1 MTMMVSTVDKL
12 NHAGKT
18 LCSALANCAA
28 LVIGMLFLM
37 QSAVAADARLTTSS
51 FVALPNDKLEIRF
64 DFDVPPSVPKTY
76 MTNSPAR
83 LVLDMWG
90 VENAQDAR
98 RLNVE
103 SGNVDNVN
111 FAQVDGRLRVVI
123 NLFEPSSFDTRADG
137 NSLFLTIG
145 DRGEIKASEP
155 SAAPVDKSAGTAAE
169 PVLSDRTR
177 IEGIDFER
185 TPEDA
190 GRVVISLSDDR
201 AGVDVIEE
209 GNNVVVNILG
219 ADISPSL
226 QNRIDVQDFATPVMF
241 IDSMASGENS
251 SILIKPSAEPYDY
264 MVYQTNNQLVVD
276 LKPVTLEEQE
286 ARREELFQY
295 QGERIDLDFQNVEVR
310 SVLQILAEVA
320 EMNLVVSDNVE
331 GNITLRLKNVPW
343 DQALDLILSTNKLD
357 KREMGNVLLI
367 GTAEEIAERERVEL
381 ESSKQVE
388 ELAPLRTEFI
398 QVDFRKA
405 SDMVSRLNAAKLISE
420 RGFILADDETNVLM
434 VRETAKR
441 MEEIRSTLR
450 RFDTE
455 VAQVLI
461 EARLVTANTDVSKD
475 LGVKWG
481 FGFFDQTAGPLG
493 QVIVAPNLQNVKDI
507 DGALSGGTSTDN
519 VGLSVDLG
527 ANVTNA
533 TSIAI
538 GIRPGGSSLLQAELS
553 ALEVDGRIEVI
564 SQPKIV
570 TTNGK
575 AAMIQSGQEIPYQ
588 TVEDGEVK
596 IEFKDVV
603 LSLDVTP
610 RINPGDRIA
619 MDLKIKKDSI
629 GDLLPNGEIA
639 IVNNELETAVV
650 VPDGQTIVLGGV
662 FEHETRDTVNKTPLL
677 GDLPV
682 LGSLFRNTSE
692 KNEKTELLIFI
703 TPKLIRESLS
713 TQ

>member
-1 MTMMVSTVDKL
+1 MTMMVNTMSGFVQAGRIGRLLLAAVAGLTITV
-12 NHAGKT
+12 
-18 LCSALANCAA
+18 
-28 LVIGMLFLM
+28 LM
-37 QSAVAADARLTTSS
+37 SVQMAVAADANLESSS
-51 FVALPNDKLEIRF
+51 FVALPNNKLEIRF
-64 DFDVPPSVPKTY
+64 DFDVPPSIPKSY
-76 MTNSPAR
+76 MTNSPPR

-90 VENAQDAR
+90 VKNAQEAR
-98 RLNVE
+98 RLNIE
-103 SGNVDNVN
+103 NGNVDNVN
-111 FAQVDGRLRVVI
+111 FAQVDGRLRVVV

-137 NSLFLTIG
+137 NSLFLVIG
-145 DRGEIKASEP
+145 DRGEIKSAEP
-155 SAAPVDKSAGTAAE
+155 KAAPVSNTAAAKPALPE
-169 PVLSDRTR
+169 RTR
-177 IEGIDFER
+177 IQGIDFER
-185 TPEDA
+185 TEKNA

-209 GNNVVVNILG
+209 GNNVVVNVLG

-226 QNRIDVQDFATPVMF
+226 QNRIDVQDFATPVLF

-264 MVYQTNNQLVVD
+264 MVYQTNNQLVID
-276 LKPVTLEEQE
+276 LEPVTVAEQE
-286 ARREELFQY
+286 ARLEELFKY

-434 VRETAKR
+434 VRETAQR
-441 MEEIRSTLR
+441 MEEIRSTLS

-481 FGFFDQTAGPLG
+481 
-493 QVIVAPNLQNVKDI
+493 
-507 DGALSGGTSTDN
+507 
-519 VGLSVDLG
+519 VGLGGSKGDSAISIGRSIANVSNPGTVPNSLLVDLG

-533 TSIAI
+533 TGVAV
-538 GIRPGGSSLLQAELS
+538 GLKAGSSALLQLELS
-553 ALEVDGRIEVI
+553 ALETDGRVEVI

-588 TVEDGEVK
+588 TVEDGEVN

-629 GDLLPNGEIA
+629 GDQLANGEIS
-639 IVNNELETAVV
+639 IVNNELETSVV

-662 FEHETRDTVNKTPLL
+662 FENETRNTINKTPLL

-682 LGSLFRNTSE
+682 VGALFRNSQE
-692 KNEKTELLIFI
+692 RNNKTELLIFI

-713 TQ
+713 AQ

>member
-1 MTMMVSTVDKL
+1 MMVNTVKK
-12 NHAGKT
+12 NIQAGKMAY
-18 LCSALANCAA
+18 SAFAKVAGIIIGVWMLA
-28 LVIGMLFLM
+28 L
-37 QSAVAADARLTTSS
+37 SAVSVAADAQLLSSS
-51 FVALPNDKLEIRF
+51 FVALPDNKLEVRF
-64 DFDVPPSVPKTY
+64 DFDVPPSVPKSY

-90 VENAQDAR
+90 VENTQESR
-98 RLNVE
+98 SLGVE
-103 SGNVDNVN
+103 SGNVDNIN
-111 FAQVDGRLRVVI
+111 FAQVAGRLRVVV
-123 NLFEPSSFDTRADG
+123 NLYEASAYETRADG
-137 NSLFLTIG
+137 NSLFLVVG
-145 DRGEIKASEP
+145 DRGEAKQSTV
-155 SAAPVDKSAGTAAE
+155 AAPSPVAAE
-169 PVLSDRTR
+169 AKSQPVMSDKTR
-177 IEGIDFER
+177 VSGVDFER
-185 TPEDA
+185 TAEGG

-209 GNNVVVNILG
+209 GNNVVVNLLG
-219 ADISPSL
+219 VDLSASM
-226 QNRIDVQDFATPVMF
+226 QNRIDVKDFATPIMF
-241 IDSMASGENS
+241 IDSMASGENA

-276 LKPVTLEEQE
+276 LKPVTQSELERIE
-286 ARREELFQY
+286 AERFPY
-295 QGERIDLDFQNVEVR
+295 QGERIDLDFQNIEVR
-310 SVLQILAEVA
+310 AVLQILAEVA
-320 EMNLVVSDNVE
+320 EMNLVVSEAVG

-343 DQALDLILSTNKLD
+343 DQALDLVLTTNKLD
-357 KREMGNVLLI
+357 KREVGNVLLI
-367 GTAEEIAERERVEL
+367 GTAQEIADRERAEL

-398 QVDFRKA
+398 QVDFRKS
-405 SDMVSRLNAAKLISE
+405 SDMMSRLNEAQLISE

-475 LGVKWG
+475 LGIKWG
-481 FGFFDQTAGPLG
+481 LG
-493 QVIVAPNLQNVKDI
+493 YGDT
-507 DGALSGGTSTDN
+507 DSSGNSISLGSSIGG
-519 VGLSVDLG
+519 VSSPGSIPSGLMVDLG
-527 ANVTNA
+527 AAVTSPA
-533 TSIAI
+533 SIAV
-538 GIRPGGSSLLQAELS
+538 GLASSSTLLQLELS
-553 ALEVDGRIEVI
+553 ALETDGRVEVI

-575 AAMIQSGQEIPYQ
+575 AALIQSGQEIPYQ
-588 TVEDGEVK
+588 TVEDGEVSVA
-596 IEFKDVV
+596 FKDVV

-619 MDLKIKKDSI
+619 MDLIIKKDSV
-629 GDLLPNGEIA
+629 GDLLPNGEIS
-639 IVNNELETAVV
+639 IINNELETSVV

-662 FEHETRDTVNKTPLL
+662 FENETRNVVNKTPLL

-682 LGSLFRNTSE
+682 LGHLFRNSSE
-692 KNEKTELLIFI
+692 RNSKSELLIFI

-713 TQ
+713 AQ

>member
-1 MTMMVSTVDKL
+1 MTMMVNTMSGFIQ
-12 NHAGKT
+12 AGRISR
-18 LCSALANCAA
+18 LMLAAVA
-28 LVIGMLFLM
+28 SLVISVLM
-37 QSAVAADARLTTSS
+37 SVQLAVAADANLQSSS
-51 FVALPNDKLEIRF
+51 FVSLPNNKLEIRF
-64 DFDVPPSVPKTY
+64 DFDVPPSIPKSY
-76 MTNSPAR
+76 MTNSPPR

-90 VENAQDAR
+90 VKNAQDAR
-98 RLNVE
+98 RLNIE
-103 SGNVDNVN
+103 NGNVDNVN
-111 FAQVDGRLRVVI
+111 FAQVDGRLRVVV

-137 NSLFLTIG
+137 NSLFLIIG
-145 DRGEIKASEP
+145 DSGQVKSSQP
-155 SAAPVDKSAGTAAE
+155 KVAPTTTSSRAE
-169 PVLSDRTR
+169 PVLPERTR
-177 IEGIDFER
+177 IQGIDFER
-185 TPEDA
+185 TEKNA

-209 GNNVVVNILG
+209 GNNVVVNVLG

-226 QNRIDVQDFATPVMF
+226 QNRIDVQDFATPILF

-264 MVYQTNNQLVVD
+264 MVYQTNNQLVID
-276 LKPVTLEEQE
+276 LEPVTLAEQE
-286 ARREELFQY
+286 ARQEELFQY

-320 EMNLVVSDNVE
+320 EMNLVVSDNVD

-357 KREMGNVLLI
+357 KREIGNVLLI

-405 SDMVSRLNAAKLISE
+405 SDMMSRLNAAKLISE

-434 VRETAKR
+434 VRETATR
-441 MEEIRSTLR
+441 MEEIRSTLS

-475 LGVKWG
+475 LGVRWG
-481 FGFFDQTAGPLG
+481 VGLGDTAGDSAISLG
-493 QVIVAPNLQNVKDI
+493 RSIADVANPGNVPNSL
-507 DGALSGGTSTDN
+507 L
-519 VGLSVDLG
+519 VDLG

-533 TSIAI
+533 TGVAV
-538 GIRPGGSSLLQAELS
+538 GIRGGNSALLQLELS
-553 ALEVDGRIEVI
+553 ALETDGRVEVI

-575 AAMIQSGQEIPYQ
+575 AALIQSGQEIPFQ
-588 TVEDGEVK
+588 TVEDGEVN

-629 GDLLPNGEIA
+629 GEQLANGEIS
-639 IVNNELETAVV
+639 IVNNELETSVV

-662 FEHETRDTVNKTPLL
+662 FENETRHTVNKTPLL

-682 LGSLFRNTSE
+682 LGPLFRNTSE
-692 KNEKTELLIFI
+692 RNDKTELLIFI

-713 TQ
+713 TTQ

>member
-1 MTMMVSTVDKL
+1 MMVITVNKYIQ
-12 NHAGKT
+12 AGR
-18 LCSALANCAA
+18 LAYSMVAKFA
-28 LVIGMLFLM
+28 SLVISLCLL
-37 QSAVAADARLTTSS
+37 SWTVSAADATLNEAS
-51 FVALPNDKLEIRF
+51 FVALPDNKLEIRF
-64 DFDVPPSVPKTY
+64 DFDAPPSIPKSY
-76 MTNSPAR
+76 MTDSPAR

-90 VENAQDAR
+90 VENAQDVR
-98 RLNVE
+98 QLSVE
-103 SGNVDNVN
+103 SGNVETLN
-111 FAQVDGRLRVVI
+111 FAQVAGRLRVVV
-123 NLFEPSSFDTRADG
+123 NLYEASSFDTRADG
-137 NSLFLTIG
+137 NSLFLTVG
-145 DRGEIKASEP
+145 DRRAVKQSGAKQ
-155 SAAPVDKSAGTAAE
+155 PVATATAAKNE
-169 PVLSDRTR
+169 PVATQKPAQVSDKTR
-177 IEGIDFER
+177 VQGVDFER
-185 TPEDA
+185 TAEGA
-190 GRVVISLSDDR
+190 GRVVVSLSDDR

-209 GNNVVVNILG
+209 GNNIVVNLLG
-219 ADISPSL
+219 VDLSASM

-251 SILIKPSAEPYDY
+251 SILIKPTAEPYDY
-264 MVYQTNNQLVVD
+264 MVYQTNNQLFVD
-276 LKPVTLEEQE
+276 LKPITRAEQE
-286 ARREELFQY
+286 AIEEERFPY

-320 EMNLVVSDNVE
+320 EMNLVVSENVN

-343 DQALDLILSTNKLD
+343 DQALDLILNTHKLD
-357 KREMGNVLLI
+357 KREMGNVMLI
-367 GTAEEIAERERVEL
+367 GTADEIAERERVEL

-398 QVDFRKA
+398 QVDFRKS
-405 SDMVSRLNAAKLISE
+405 SDMMARLNEAKLVSE

-475 LGVKWG
+475 LGIKWG
-481 FGFFDQTAGPLG
+481 LGYGDAGTNSISIGSTISDVSSPG
-493 QVIVAPNLQNVKDI
+493 SVP
-507 DGALSGGTSTDN
+507 SG
-519 VGLSVDLG
+519 LMVDLG
-527 ANVTNA
+527 AAVTSPA
-533 TSIAI
+533 SVAVGIA
-538 GIRPGGSSLLQAELS
+538 SSSTLLQLELS
-553 ALEVDGRIEVI
+553 ALETDGRVEVI

-588 TVEDGEVK
+588 TVEDGEVSVA
-596 IEFKDVV
+596 FKDVV

-619 MDLKIKKDSI
+619 MDLIIKKDSV
-629 GDLLPNGEIA
+629 GDLLPNGEIS
-639 IVNNELETAVV
+639 IINNELETSVV

-662 FEHETRDTVNKTPLL
+662 FENETRDVVNKTPLL

-682 LGSLFRNTSE
+682 LGHLFRNSQT
-692 KNEKTELLIFI
+692 KNSKSELLIFI
-703 TPKLIRESLS
+703 TPKLVRESLS
-713 TQ
+713 SQ